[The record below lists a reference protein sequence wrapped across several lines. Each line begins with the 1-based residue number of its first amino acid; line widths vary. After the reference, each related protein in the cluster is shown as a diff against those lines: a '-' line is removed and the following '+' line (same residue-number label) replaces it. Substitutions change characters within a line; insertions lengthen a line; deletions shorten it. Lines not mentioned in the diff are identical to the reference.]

1 MSLFGFARDIGR
13 RLFNEDEEAAEKI
26 EKMIT
31 ANNPGIEGLEVE
43 YEDGRVC
50 LRGNCESVEAMQ
62 KALLMV
68 GNVAGVESVDGS
80 ALQLPRKASAPD
92 EPVKADDAVNEDV
105 EYYEIQ
111 GGDTLSKIAKRVYGD
126 AMAYKKIF
134 EANREVIED
143 PDKIF
148 VGQKIRLP
156 KA

>member
-13 RLFNEDEEAAEKI
+13 RLFNGDEEAAEKI
-26 EKMIT
+26 EELINQ
-31 ANNPGIEGLEVE
+31 NNPGVKDLKVTYDDGLVALNGQC
-43 YEDGRVC
+43 D
-50 LRGNCESVEAMQ
+50 SVEAMQ
-62 KALLMV
+62 KCVLMA
-68 GNVAGVESVDGS
+68 GNVAGVKGVDGS
-80 ALQLPRKASAPD
+80 ALQIPRKAEAPD
-92 EPVKADDAVNEDV
+92 VDVDIEEAANENV

-111 GGDTLSKIAKRVYGD
+111 SGDTLSKIAKRVYGD

-156 KA
+156 KD

>member
-13 RLFNEDEEAAEKI
+13 SLFNGDDEAAEKI
-26 EKMIT
+26 EELINK
-31 ANNPGIEGLEVE
+31 NNPGVKDLKVTYDDGLVALNGQC
-43 YEDGRVC
+43 D
-50 LRGNCESVEAMQ
+50 SVEAMQ
-62 KALLMV
+62 KCVLMA
-68 GNVAGVESVDGS
+68 GNVAGVIGVDGS
-80 ALQLPRKASAPD
+80 ALRIPRKADAPD
-92 EPVKADDAVNEDV
+92 VEVNIEDAANENV

-111 GGDTLSKIAKRVYGD
+111 SGDTLSKIAKRVYGD

-156 KA
+156 KD

>member
-13 RLFNEDEEAAEKI
+13 RLFNQDEEAAEKI
-26 EKMIT
+26 ETMINE
-31 ANNPGIEGLEVE
+31 NNPGIKDLDVKF
-43 YEDGRVC
+43 EDGVVTLC
-50 LRGNCESVEAMQ
+50 GDCESPEAMQ
-62 KALLMV
+62 KAVLMA
-68 GNVAGVESVDGS
+68 GNVAGVKSVDGS
-80 ALQLPRKASAPD
+80 ELQLPRKADAPD
-92 EPVKADDAVNEDV
+92 APVSVEDAANENV

-111 GGDTLSKIAKRVYGD
+111 SGDTLSKIAKRVYGD

-156 KA
+156 KD

>member
-13 RLFNEDEEAAEKI
+13 RLFNQDEEAAEKI
-26 EKMIT
+26 EQMIN
-31 ANNPGIEGLEVE
+31 ANNPGIKDLEVD
-43 YEDGRVC
+43 YDDGLVC

-62 KALLMV
+62 KAVLMV
-68 GNVAGVESVDGS
+68 GNVAGVKSVDGS
-80 ALQLPRKASAPD
+80 ALQLPRKKSAPD
-92 EPVKADDAVNEDV
+92 EPVKVEDAANENV

-111 GGDTLSKIAKRVYGD
+111 SGDTLSKIAKRVYGD

-148 VGQKIRLP
+148 VGQRIRLP
-156 KA
+156 KD

>member
-13 RLFNEDEEAAEKI
+13 RLFNQDEEAAEKI
-26 EKMIT
+26 EKMIND
-31 ANNPGIEGLEVE
+31 NNPGIANLEVE
-43 YEDGRVC
+43 YDDGLVC
-50 LRGNCESVEAMQ
+50 LRGNCESAEAMQ
-62 KALLMV
+62 KAVLMV
-68 GNVAGVESVDGS
+68 GNVAGVKSVDGS
-80 ALQLPRKASAPD
+80 ALQLPRKKSAPE
-92 EPVKADDAVNEDV
+92 EPVKVEDAANENV

-111 GGDTLSKIAKRVYGD
+111 SGDTLSKIAKRVYGD

-156 KA
+156 KD